1 MKFKVCKGM
10 LFIEPPVCSSESIAT
25 TCLKRHH
32 LVNFYNEL
40 VIQLRIAERLIN
52 TSIIKEIKEDKRTE
66 VENIESNIIELLR
79 GSILPLLHIA
89 VSIHS

>member
-1 MKFKVCKGM
+1 MKFKACRGI
-10 LFIEPPVCSSESIAT
+10 LFIEPPVCPSEST
-25 TCLKRHH
+25 TCLKRSH
-32 LVNFYNEL
+32 LINYYNEL

-52 TSIIKEIKEDKRTE
+52 TSIIKEIKEDERTE
-66 VENIESNIIELLR
+66 VKDKESKIIELLR

>member
-10 LFIEPPVCSSESIAT
+10 LFIEPPVCSSEST
-25 TCLKRHH
+25 TCLKRSH
-32 LVNFYNEL
+32 LINYYNEL

-52 TSIIKEIKEDKRTE
+52 TTIIKEIKEDKRTE
-66 VENIESNIIELLR
+66 VENKESKIIELLR
-79 GSILPLLHIA
+79 GNILPLLHIA

>member
-10 LFIEPPVCSSESIAT
+10 LLFIEPPVCLSEST
-25 TCLKRHH
+25 TCLKRSH
-32 LVNFYNEL
+32 LVNYYNEL
-40 VIQLRIAERLIN
+40 VIQLRIAEHLIN

-66 VENIESNIIELLR
+66 VKNKEGKIIELLR

>member
-10 LFIEPPVCSSESIAT
+10 LFIEPPVCPSEYT

-32 LVNFYNEL
+32 LVNYYNEL
-40 VIQLRIAERLIN
+40 VIQLGIAERLIN

-66 VENIESNIIELLR
+66 VEDKESKIIELLR